1 MEKTDQYRKG
11 QRPPLDADFSE
22 IKGPTKNPMKEDNGG
37 IDLWI
42 SLSIEG
48 KRREIIKKQ
57 MTSHISQL
65 KTLRFRY
72 QV

>member
-1 MEKTDQYRKG
+1 MEKTDRYRKG
-11 QRPPLDADFSE
+11 QRPPLVTDLSE
-22 IKGPTKNPMKEDNGG
+22 MKRPAKEPIKEDNGG

-48 KRREIIKKQ
+48 KRREIIKQQ

>member
-1 MEKTDQYRKG
+1 MEKMDRYRKG
-11 QRPPLDADFSE
+11 QRLPFAPDLNE
-22 IKGPTKNPMKEDNGG
+22 IKSPSHDPMKEDNGG

-48 KRREIIKKQ
+48 KRREIIKRQ
-57 MTSHISQL
+57 MSSHISQL